1 MRCYILSILT
11 FILATSI
18 NHSQELDE
26 TKKNIISSIENHQSE
41 IIKISDQI
49 WELAELAFNEY
60 ESSKI
65 LSDYAEK
72 NGFTVEK
79 GVAGMPTAFVASY
92 GSGKPVISVLGEFDA
107 LPGLSQDTTPNKNPL
122 IEGGSGHGCGHN
134 MFGAASLAS
143 AIAIKEQI
151 ESGDIKGTIKFFG
164 TPSEEK
170 FFGKIWMVEAGL
182 WDDVDVN
189 LSWHPAASTQA
200 DVQTSL
206 ALIDFKVEF
215 FGQAAHASMDPWNG
229 RSAADALELY
239 TTAINYYREHA
250 VSYTHLTLPTNR
262 EV

>member
-11 FILATSI
+11 FLLATSI

-72 NGFTVEK
+72 NGFIVEK

-151 ESGDIKGTIKFFG
+151 ESGDLKGTIKFFG
-164 TPSEEK
+164 TPSEETNGCSANAMYIK
-170 FFGKIWMVEAGL
+170 
-182 WDDVDVN
+182 
-189 LSWHPAASTQA
+189 STPLPFLKPESIRHLNPLLKKSTES
-200 DVQTSL
+200 DSEEL
-206 ALIDFKVEF
+206 ALLL
-215 FGQAAHASMDPWNG
+215 FGCK
-229 RSAADALELY
+229 
-239 TTAINYYREHA
+239 
-250 VSYTHLTLPTNR
+250 
-262 EV
+262 